1 MTKKEA
7 VDAILTDENIGFAT
21 ERIEQIVAGQRSKDE
36 LKGDIQSL
44 ILNVMTITLAY
55 THVLMEGESG
65 E

>member
-7 VDAILTDENIGFAT
+7 VDAILTDENISYAA